1 MTKIVQAVNAMISNP
16 DKIKSVIPNGQ
27 EFFFIYKDKYKWS
40 ILKNEQDDYILFY
53 YAETMDLEEIV
64 NLNNN
69 NWQQLNFVK
78 YALSEIRT
86 REAAESFS
94 ELYIVVSEKAY
105 GIDEMFKDIIA
116 DMDEDLPF

>member
-40 ILKNEQDDYILFY
+40 ILKNQQDDYILFY

-78 YALSEIRT
+78 YAVSEIRT
-86 REAAESFS
+86 REAVESFS

>member
-53 YAETMDLEEIV
+53 YAETMNLEEIV
-64 NLNNN
+64 NLNNK

-78 YALSEIRT
+78 YAVSEIRT

>member
-27 EFFFIYKDKYKWS
+27 EFFFIYKDRYKWS
-40 ILKNEQDDYILFY
+40 IIKNDQNDYLLFY
-53 YAETMDLEEIV
+53 YAEDISLDEIA
-64 NLNNN
+64 NISNN
-69 NWQQLNFVK
+69 NWQQLQFVK
-78 YALSEIRT
+78 YSASEIKT
-86 REAAESFS
+86 REATESFS
-94 ELYIVVSEKAY
+94 ELYTIVSEKAY

>member
-16 DKIKSVIPNGQ
+16 DKIKSVVPNGQ

-40 ILKNEQDDYILFY
+40 ILKNEQEDYLLFY
-53 YAETMDLEEIV
+53 YAESMDLDEII
-64 NLNNN
+64 NLSNS
-69 NWQQLNFVK
+69 NWQHLNFIK
-78 YALSEIRT
+78 YAVSEIRT

-94 ELYIVVSEKAY
+94 ELYTVVSEKAY

>member
-78 YALSEIRT
+78 YAVSEIRT

>member
-27 EFFFIYKDKYKWS
+27 EFFFIYKDRYKWS
-40 ILKNEQDDYILFY
+40 IIKNDQNDYLLFY
-53 YAETMDLEEIV
+53 YAENISLDEIA
-64 NLNNN
+64 NISNN
-69 NWQQLNFVK
+69 NWQQLQFVK
-78 YALSEIRT
+78 YSASEIKT
-86 REAAESFS
+86 REATESFS
-94 ELYIVVSEKAY
+94 ELYTIVSEKAY